1 MIPSETLLLPCPFCG
16 GAPVLEPDPWRGES
30 VRVACANVECG
41 VAPRSEYL
49 LLRFVD
55 ELRAAWN
62 RRDPGTAVSHR
73 DTEARRREE
82 GGISARFRVSV

>member
-16 GAPVLEPDPWRGES
+16 GAPVLEPDPWAGES
-30 VRVACANVECG
+30 VRVACANPACG

-55 ELRAAWN
+55 ELRAGWN
-62 RRDPGTAVSHR
+62 RRTAVSHG
-73 DTEARRREE
+73 DTEARRRDE
-82 GGISARFRVSV
+82 GGMAPRFLVSA